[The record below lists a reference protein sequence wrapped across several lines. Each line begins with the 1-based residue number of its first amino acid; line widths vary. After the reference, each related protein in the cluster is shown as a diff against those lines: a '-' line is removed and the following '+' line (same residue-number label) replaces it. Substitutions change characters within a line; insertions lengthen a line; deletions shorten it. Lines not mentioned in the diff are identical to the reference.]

1 MNTPAVSRPDLW
13 KQYEIQVD
21 LYKNYLKL
29 ALEVNVFYY
38 AITGAIVSYYFAH
51 KAESSVQYAL
61 LLPIIMSAMLSLF
74 FTWGGQLNRLSR
86 EEMFRVR
93 DALGLQ
99 TAPEFEVL
107 TWLLRI
113 FAVLM
118 LTVAATLSALLFGG
132 LKIA

>member
-1 MNTPAVSRPDLW
+1 MNAPMVSRPDLW

-21 LYKNYLKL
+21 LYKHYLKL
-29 ALEVNVFYY
+29 TLEMNVFYY

-51 KAESSVQYAL
+51 RAESAVQYAL
-61 LLPIIMSAMLSLF
+61 FLPIIMSAMFSFLF
-74 FTWGGQLNRLSR
+74 IWGGQINLVSR
-86 EEMFRVR
+86 KEMFRVR
-93 DALGLQ
+93 DALGLC
-99 TAPEFEVL
+99 TAPEFKVL

-118 LTVAATLSALLFGG
+118 LTVAVTLSGLLFEC